1 MDIGGI
7 EMDANKILNYSA
19 DTGRRYLTYVMAVLG
34 ICQIIGLF
42 IPVTVKVFG
51 MKVAGP
57 SAISD
62 VTAKAIIVLIVAV
75 AFIVVSQ
82 LKMYWGIPAVA
93 VAIANMIVV
102 GSLLS
107 KNYLGVDVG
116 GGLGIVKAA
125 RIFMLIAAILNAGLL
140 VFKEFVL
147 DKKAQ

>member
-1 MDIGGI
+1 
-7 EMDANKILNYSA
+7 
-19 DTGRRYLTYVMAVLG
+19 
-34 ICQIIGLF
+34 
-42 IPVTVKVFG
+42 

-62 VTAKAIIVLIVAV
+62 VTAKAIIVLIIAV
-75 AFIVVSQ
+75 VFIVVSQ

-102 GSLLS
+102 ASLLS